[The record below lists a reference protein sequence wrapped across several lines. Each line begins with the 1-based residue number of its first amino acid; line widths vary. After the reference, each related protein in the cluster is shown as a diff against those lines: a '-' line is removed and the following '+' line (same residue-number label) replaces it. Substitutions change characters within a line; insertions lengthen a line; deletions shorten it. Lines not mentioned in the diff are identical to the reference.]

1 MKKLSTLQTQS
12 KSNLYKG
19 VIDMQT
25 TYKNFKITSTF
36 LHNKCWSCNGSNYN
50 NHMITVTNTET
61 HKKTAFEFWGSMI
74 NPEIT
79 TTHELLF
86 AFYCF
91 LSDGE
96 SSRYGF
102 NDFCENF
109 GYDTDSRK
117 AYTTFK
123 ACKKALQKAE
133 RIGINENIAC
143 DIINDLQENYE
154 C

>member
-1 MKKLSTLQTQS
+1 
-12 KSNLYKG
+12 
-19 VIDMQT
+19 MQT

-79 TTHELLF
+79 TTQELLF

-96 SSRYGF
+96 SSQYGF
-102 NDFCENF
+102 NDFCANF

-117 AYTTFK
+117 AYKVFTS
-123 ACKKALQKAE
+123 CQKALQKAE

-143 DIINDLQENYE
+143 DMINDLQENYE